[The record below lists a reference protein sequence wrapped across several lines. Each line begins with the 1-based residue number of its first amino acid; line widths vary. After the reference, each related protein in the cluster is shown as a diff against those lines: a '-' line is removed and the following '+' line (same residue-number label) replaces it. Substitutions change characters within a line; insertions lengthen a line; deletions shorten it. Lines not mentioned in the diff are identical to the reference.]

1 MTDYIHSARQA
12 SIFNVSKRKHHAIY
26 TAPTW
31 SGDSG
36 AALVLKNGKVVGI
49 HVEGVNA
56 AKELI
61 AQKESVDERL
71 TDVELSLASLVKS
84 TATGAVALL
93 STAFRDAV
101 MNT

>member
-1 MTDYIHSARQA
+1 M
-12 SIFNVSKRKHHAIY
+12 SKKKNHATY

-36 AALVLKNGKVVGI
+36 AALVMKNGKVVGI

-71 TDVELSLASLVKS
+71 TDVELSLASLVKN
-84 TATGAVALL
+84 TAAGAVALL
-93 STAFRDAV
+93 AAAFRDDV
-101 MNT
+101 MRVE